1 MGKAGPGYRK
11 PKTRKYFTKK
21 DIISTIIVVAIIA
34 MVVAVIAVMI
44 SRDDFIRITD
54 GKLEMEDNWLIANYS
69 ESSRAMYYKV
79 GEVGQIDGYTL
90 DAGSAQSTIKSLTPD
105 SDDALIKAIY
115 VGTYGSDYNAMA
127 EQMAKLYS
135 GVTGPVEITC
145 AGRDARLIYGSASGQ
160 IGEAEDTDAAD
171 EAEELEDEAAA
182 EDTWVM
188 IAYIDYDDGHC
199 VYIQLNSDVELS
211 QAEIE
216 AQLATVADALTL
228 VDR

>member
-1 MGKAGPGYRK
+1 M
-11 PKTRKYFTKK
+11 
-21 DIISTIIVVAIIA
+21 
-34 MVVAVIAVMI
+34 
-44 SRDDFIRITD
+44 
-54 GKLEMEDNWLIANYS
+54 
-69 ESSRAMYYKV
+69 
-79 GEVGQIDGYTL
+79 
-90 DAGSAQSTIKSLTPD
+90 
-105 SDDALIKAIY
+105 
-115 VGTYGSDYNAMA
+115 GTYGSDYNAMA

-171 EAEELEDEAAA
+171 EAEESEDEAAA

-188 IAYIDYDDGHC
+188 ISYIDYDDGHC
-199 VYIQLNSDVELS
+199 VYIQLNSDAELS
-211 QAEIE
+211 QAETE

>member
-1 MGKAGPGYRK
+1 MGKAGPGCRK
-11 PKTRKYFTKK
+11 PKSRKYFAKK
-21 DIISTIIVVAIIA
+21 DIISTTIVVAIIA
-34 MVVAVIAVMI
+34 VVVAVIAVMI

-79 GEVGQIDGYTL
+79 GEVGTIDGYTM
-90 DAGSAQSTIKSLTPD
+90 DSGSAQSTIKSLTPD

-115 VGTYGSDYNAMA
+115 VGTYGSDYKAMA
-127 EQMAKLYS
+127 DQMAEIYS

-145 AGRDARLIYGSASGQ
+145 AGRDARLIYGSTSGQ
-160 IGEAEDTDAAD
+160 IGEAEEPEATD
-171 EAEELEDEAAA
+171 EAEEEGAS

-211 QAEIE
+211 QSETE

-228 VDR
+228 VDRGR